1 MNCYFCSRRYT
12 KKHLCAEL
20 VSYDIMRRL
29 FLSVLYDTQPTY
41 GGGLFLETMKTI
53 KKEKLFSESKN
64 IEKTVDH
71 YLAYFLQE
79 FDVS

>member
-1 MNCYFCSRRYT
+1 
-12 KKHLCAEL
+12 
-20 VSYDIMRRL
+20 MRRL
-29 FLSVLYDTQPTY
+29 FLSVLYDTY
-41 GGGLFLETMKTI
+41 GGGLFLETMKTM